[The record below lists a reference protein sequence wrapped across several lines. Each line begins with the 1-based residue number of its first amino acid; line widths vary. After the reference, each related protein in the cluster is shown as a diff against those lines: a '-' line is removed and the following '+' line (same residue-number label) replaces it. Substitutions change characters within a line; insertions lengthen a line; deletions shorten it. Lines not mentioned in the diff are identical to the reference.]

1 MVKKATSKLK
11 FQIIFE
17 EFLKKRDWHDELDV
31 NAEKK
36 LVTLNTG
43 VRAGSH
49 SGRLIIE
56 GNDANDVVDFFF
68 YLDIRCKEAKLD
80 QMALLLS
87 EIHERW
93 KFGRFVVFRDGGIVR
108 WQHRIDF
115 EGSQPTGL
123 SIERNVSPGEAA
135 IEEFG
140 DVIAAVALTKQT
152 AAEAIAQYDEE
163 QKSKTKDD

>member
-17 EFLKKRDWHDELDV
+17 QFLKKRDWHDELDV

-56 GNDANDVVDFFF
+56 GNDANDVVDFYF
-68 YLDIRCKEAKLD
+68 YLEHISCKQAKLD
-80 QMALLLS
+80 QMVLLLN

-93 KFGRFVVFRDGGIVR
+93 AFGRFTVFRDRGIIR

-115 EGSQPTGL
+115 EGSQIG
-123 SIERNVSPGEAA
+123 RAHV
-135 IEEFG
+135 
-140 DVIAAVALTKQT
+140 
-152 AAEAIAQYDEE
+152 
-163 QKSKTKDD
+163 